1 MPRKKTTPA
10 EQISEA
16 TPVAPSAPKTLK
28 KRTTKAATPKATA
41 EPKVTETK
49 VVEALPEIRQKVEV
63 APVRKKLGKP
73 KTEVSLAALVEE
85 HAEATSDIAEELQ
98 SLINEDVSL
107 AFRPRRAVPTVSE
120 TPAPTT
126 QVKAVEAAPVQTR
139 KPAPKRSSEPEVWD
153 EELPIPVFRARE
165 SAPERPEP
173 RQERTRRERP
183 ERQDR
188 SERQDRPE
196 RQPRESAQEQ
206 SDAPAKQA
214 GNRERS
220 EGRDREGSEPSRALV
235 EFEPTEVIEF
245 DDLVVKMRAVSD
257 APEAA
262 PVQKPRTRISEREP
276 APKQEPKPKPEKTI
290 LPPRALIDTPTDA
303 PQVVVREGLPT
314 LVRDHKVYPNFW
326 FYAQP
331 QDASRTETILDEVR
345 QAAEAGLEVFALG
358 FDAVC
363 DEHHF
368 NAIANQVIDIT
379 KKIVSISRNAQV
391 MIHLNLSASKGWEL
405 DYPEGVYRDRKNDL
419 SEPSLSDDK
428 YWKNIETLLRNLVAT
443 VQNGGIASNFLGI
456 EIDRDNWLI
465 PESQGFDISLASKRK
480 FREWVRERYQ
490 GDEVL
495 LRASWFDG
503 SASFETIR
511 IPDFQNDGLK
521 DQRLI
526 RSDRRERAIVDYN
539 LFLSDITVHRIADL
553 SYAIKEASGGQFLV
567 GVRYGLSLENTYPT
581 SGQLAL
587 GKILRTPEIDF
598 VAAAPSYRDRTPGG
612 VASFTLPIDSVV
624 LNGKLA
630 VSLEDFKT
638 SLANRPEPDTQN
650 PVMRTPQAL
659 ESVHLRGL
667 GAALSHGT
675 GINWSDQWGNGWLT
689 TNSVWL
695 RAKTLRQTLIRA
707 MAANPSNPDVAVFID
722 ERTMGYLMGTKPFTN
737 LVRSVRESVLR
748 AGVSVGFYLL
758 SDLTHREKFPECKVY
773 LFLNAWDIRSDL
785 RSAIKQ
791 RLHRDGKLLAWF
803 YTAGVF
809 DSGRETLERAREVTG
824 IAIKPQPIFSKAGTQ
839 ILDRRNPI
847 AQAFP
852 QASISTDTVVE
863 PTYFAIPEDG
873 SVLGE
878 YVQTGLPS
886 LVVRENVGDET
897 GAKWTSVFLGE
908 PVCNPALIRALAQ
921 KAGAHVYSFSDDVV
935 HVRAPFLTVHCCGDG
950 QRTITLPGKWSAYN
964 LQTGEWAVVDSN
976 SLRFTA
982 ADGTTMN
989 FLIGPTDEVRRILE
1003 ADPRQLLHMAELPER
1018 ESNVR
1023 IDVSTFEVPIMRLD
1037 EWSNGSDSSD
1047 DVGIDDWYLQ
1057 SHDDDY
1063 QEDASLAPGA
1073 IQTSTGRR
1081 RQGRNRRERKLTL
1094 AEQVDFDPTG
1104 EEKLKEEGNGVE
1116 LDILF
1121 RRRD

>member
-1 MPRKKTTPA
+1 MPRKKTTPV
-10 EQISEA
+10 EQISET
-16 TPVAPSAPKTLK
+16 TPVAESAPKTIK
-28 KRTTKAATPKATA
+28 KPAVKRVAKPKA
-41 EPKVTETK
+41 EPAA
-49 VVEALPEIRQKVEV
+49 VVAEALPEIRQKVEV
-63 APVRKKLGKP
+63 APVRMKLGKP

-98 SLINEDVSL
+98 SLISDDVSL
-107 AFRPRRAVPTVSE
+107 AFRPRRAVPKVAVVEEEPTVLAKLE
-120 TPAPTT
+120 
-126 QVKAVEAAPVQTR
+126 R
-139 KPAPKRSSEPEVWD
+139 KLAPKNASEPEKWD
-153 EELPIPVFRARE
+153 EELPIPVFRSRDSVPA
-165 SAPERPEP
+165 EREP
-173 RQERTRRERP
+173 RQEREPRP
-183 ERQDR
+183 ERGR
-188 SERQDRPE
+188 RDRP
-196 RQPRESAQEQ
+196 Q
-206 SDAPAKQA
+206 
-214 GNRERS
+214 REREEVQRVETRKVNDEPAPPRQS
-220 EGRDREGSEPSRALV
+220 RDRDRDDRDESRPLL
-235 EFEPTEVIEF
+235 EFDPTEIIEF
-245 DDLVVKMRAVSD
+245 DDLVVKMRTISDD
-257 APEAA
+257 AP
-262 PVQKPRTRISEREP
+262 KP
-276 APKQEPKPKPEKTI
+276 APKQLRTTITEREPTPKPEPKPKPEKTI
-290 LPPRALIDTPTDA
+290 LPPRALIDIPADA

-331 QDASRTETILDEVR
+331 QDSSRVETILDEIK

-358 FDAVC
+358 FDAIC

-368 NAIANQVIDIT
+368 SAIAQQVVDLT
-379 KKIVSISRNAQV
+379 KKVTAISRNAQV
-391 MIHLNLSASKGWEL
+391 MVHLNLCAAKGWEI
-405 DYPEGVYRDRKNDL
+405 DFPEGVYRDRKNDL

-428 YWKNIETLLRNLVAT
+428 YWKHVETLMRGLVASI
-443 VQNGGIASNFLGI
+443 QKADLGNNFLGI

-465 PESQGFDISLASKRK
+465 AESQGFDISLASKRK

-503 SASFETIR
+503 TASFDTIR
-511 IPDFQNDGLK
+511 IPDFHTDGLK

-539 LFLSDITVHRIADL
+539 LFLSDITVHRLADL
-553 SYAIKEASGGQFLV
+553 SYAIKEASEGRFLV

-587 GKILRTPEIDF
+587 GKVLRTPEIDF
-598 VAAAPSYRDRTPGG
+598 VSAAPSYRDRTPGG

-630 VSLEDFKT
+630 VTLEDFKT
-638 SLANRPEPDTQN
+638 SLATRPEPDTHN

-667 GAALSHGT
+667 GAALAHGT
-675 GINWSDQWGNGWLT
+675 GVNWSDQWGNGWLT
-689 TNSVWL
+689 TNSVWS
-695 RAKTLRQTLIRA
+695 RAKTLRQTLVRA
-707 MAANPSNPDVAVFID
+707 MAANPSEPDVAVFID
-722 ERTMGYLMGTKPFTN
+722 ERTMGYIMGTKPFTN

-758 SDLTHREKFPECKVY
+758 SDLTHREKFPESKVY

-839 ILDRRNPI
+839 VLDRRNPI

-852 QASISTDTVVE
+852 NASISTDTIVE
-863 PTYFAIPEDG
+863 PTYFAIPEEG
-873 SVLGE
+873 AVLGE
-878 YVQTGLPS
+878 YIQTGLPS
-886 LVVRENVGDET
+886 LVVKDNVGDET

-982 ADGTTMN
+982 ADGTTLN
-989 FLIGPTDEVRRILE
+989 YLIGPTDEIRRILE

-1023 IDVSTFEVPIMRLD
+1023 IDVSTFDVPIMRLD
-1037 EWSNGSDSSD
+1037 EWSNGGESTD

-1057 SHDDDY
+1057 NHDDDY
-1063 QEDASLAPGA
+1063 EEDASLAPGA

-1104 EEKLKEEGNGVE
+1104 EEKLKEDGHGVE
-1116 LDILF
+1116 IDILF
-1121 RRRD
+1121 RKRD

>member
-1 MPRKKTTPA
+1 MPRKKTTPV
-10 EQISEA
+10 EQISET
-16 TPVAPSAPKTLK
+16 TPVAESAPKTLK
-28 KRTTKAATPKATA
+28 KPAAKRTVKPKA
-41 EPKVTETK
+41 EP
-49 VVEALPEIRQKVEV
+49 VVASVLPEIRQKVEV
-63 APVRKKLGKP
+63 APVRMKLGKP

-85 HAEATSDIAEELQ
+85 HEEATSDIAEELQ
-98 SLINEDVSL
+98 ALVSEDVSL
-107 AFRPRRAVPTVSE
+107 AFRPRRAVPAVAVVAE
-120 TPAPTT
+120 EPVPV
-126 QVKAVEAAPVQTR
+126 VKPERKAAPK
-139 KPAPKRSSEPEVWD
+139 KPSEPENWD

-165 SAPERPEP
+165 GGAAPVEREARPARTRP
-173 RQERTRRERP
+173 ERTRSERTREERPQRERNEAP
-183 ERQDR
+183 RAER
-188 SERQDRPE
+188 EVE
-196 RQPRESAQEQ
+196 EPR
-206 SDAPAKQA
+206 
-214 GNRERS
+214 R
-220 EGRDREGSEPSRALV
+220 GRDRDDAEVSRPLV

-245 DDLVVKMRAVSD
+245 DDLVVKMRTISED
-257 APEAA
+257 AP
-262 PVQKPRTRISEREP
+262 KPEPKRVATKISEREP
-276 APKQEPKPKPEKTI
+276 TPKSEPKPKPEKTI
-290 LPPRALIDTPTDA
+290 LPPRALIDIPTDA
-303 PQVVVREGLPT
+303 PQVVVRDGQPT

-331 QDASRTETILDEVR
+331 QDSSRTETILDEIK
-345 QAAEAGLEVFALG
+345 QAAEAGLEVFVLG
-358 FDAVC
+358 FDAMC

-368 NAIANQVIDIT
+368 GAISTTVLDLT
-379 KKIVSISRNAQV
+379 KKITGITRNAQV
-391 MIHLNLSASKGWEL
+391 MVHLNLCAAKGWEI
-405 DYPEGVYRDRKNDL
+405 DFPEGVYRDRKNDL

-428 YWKNIETLLRNLVAT
+428 YWKHVETLLRGLVSSI
-443 VQNGGIASNFLGI
+443 QKGGVADNFLGI

-465 PESQGFDISLASKRK
+465 PETQGFDISLASKRK

-490 GDEVL
+490 DDEVL

-503 SASFETIR
+503 TASFDTIR
-511 IPDFQNDGLK
+511 IPDFDTDGRK

-553 SYAIKEASGGQFLV
+553 SYAVKEASAGRFLV

-587 GKILRTPEIDF
+587 GKVLRTPEIDF

-630 VSLEDFKT
+630 VTLEDFKT
-638 SLANRPEPDTQN
+638 SLANRPEPDTHN

-675 GINWSDQWGNGWLT
+675 GVNWSDQWGNGWLT
-689 TNSVWL
+689 TNSVWA
-695 RAKTLRQTLIRA
+695 RAKTLRQTLVRA

-852 QASISTDTVVE
+852 NASISTDTIVE
-863 PTYFAIPEDG
+863 PTYFAIPEEG

-878 YVQTGLPS
+878 YIQTGLPS
-886 LVVRENVGDET
+886 LVVKDNVGDET
-897 GAKWTSVFLGE
+897 GAKWTSVFVGE
-908 PVCNPALIRALAQ
+908 PVCNPALVRALAQ

-982 ADGTTMN
+982 ADGATFN

-1023 IDVSTFEVPIMRLD
+1023 IDVSTFDVPIMRLD
-1037 EWSNGSDSSD
+1037 EWSNGTESGE

-1063 QEDASLAPGA
+1063 EEDASLAPGA

-1104 EEKLKEEGNGVE
+1104 EEKLKEDGHGVE
-1116 LDILF
+1116 IDILF
-1121 RRRD
+1121 RKRD